1 MTKSINSLAIQVK
14 SNEFKLLPL
23 SGKYYGTKLD
33 SKHGELDV
41 WLSDHYARPFGSE
54 REIANGW
61 VPADGHDHVEDKNS
75 LEVAQ
80 FLESA
85 PDAIIKATSLLHNIR
100 HMMSEQDPNSSVR
113 MDYSSLISEVISI
126 LDDPSHI
133 INNMSIGPEV
143 I

>member
-85 PDAIIKATSLLHNIR
+85 PDAIIKAVNLLHNIR
-100 HMMSEQDPNSSVR
+100 HMMSREDQNSSVR
-113 MDYSSLISEVISI
+113 MDYSSLISEVLTI
-126 LDDPSHI
+126 LDNPSDI
-133 INNMSIGPEV
+133 IKSIKV

>member
-41 WLSDHYARPFGSE
+41 WLSDHYAIPFGSE

-85 PDAIIKATSLLHNIR
+85 PDAIIKAVNLLHNIR
-100 HMMSEQDPNSSVR
+100 YMMSREDQNSPVR
-113 MDYSSLISEVISI
+113 MDYSSLISEVLTI
-126 LDDPSHI
+126 LDNPSDI
-133 INNMSIGPEV
+133 IKSIKV